1 MPANAPRAVH
11 RQRHG
16 CGLILT
22 EHDVAKHRRRG
33 VVQMHDSPWRPQQ
46 RLEGAI
52 DQIVS
57 RLRQHLNRDVVRDQ
71 LLGDQ
76 RAHKIEIR
84 LRRRRESHLNLFETA
99 LQQQVIEFALAR
111 VIHWLRQ
118 RLVAV
123 AQIAGAPA
131 RRLPQGTRRPLA
143 VR

>member
-16 CGLILT
+16 SGLILA

-33 VVQMHDSPWRPQQ
+33 VVQMHDSPRRPLQ
-46 RLEGAI
+46 RLEGTI
-52 DQIVS
+52 DQIVA
-57 RLRQHLNRDVVRDQ
+57 RLRQHLNRDVMRDQ
-71 LLGDQ
+71 LLVDQ
-76 RAHKIEIR
+76 GTHKIEIR

-99 LQQQVIEFALAR
+99 LQQQLIEFALAR
-111 VIHWLRQ
+111 VIHRLRQ

-131 RRLPQGTRRPLA
+131 RRLPQRARRPLA
-143 VR
+143 IR